1 MKKKLIGGLLTAA
14 VALSMN
20 VTVFAAGW
28 VQNSTGWW
36 YDYGNG
42 TWPASSWQWI
52 DGNNDGIAECYY
64 FDQYGY
70 CLMNTTTPDG
80 YQVDG
85 NGAWIV
91 NGAIQTRS
99 TAGTSA
105 DTSGSS
111 QQDSSAPGTSALDL
125 TPVSTRAYNKFQN
138 EKNNRGQLWGE
149 GFTLDP
155 YPTSGWVEYCVN
167 EQYSKLEFTVAPQ
180 EGFTDYGE
188 VYFEVYGDDDEQLYS
203 SDDLDYRS
211 EPEEVSVDIT
221 GQDYVKIYATT
232 SDEWGLL
239 VGFPKTELMFKNV
252 EFK

>member
-1 MKKKLIGGLLTAA
+1 
-14 VALSMN
+14 
-20 VTVFAAGW
+20 
-28 VQNSTGWW
+28 
-36 YDYGNG
+36 
-42 TWPASSWQWI
+42 
-52 DGNNDGIAECYY
+52 
-64 FDQYGY
+64 
-70 CLMNTTTPDG
+70 MNTTTPDG

-167 EQYSKLEFTVAPQ
+167 GQYSKLEFTVAPQ
-180 EGFTDYGE
+180 EGFMDYGE

>member
-1 MKKKLIGGLLTAA
+1 MKKKALFTAA
-14 VALSMN
+14 VSMIFS
-20 VTVFAAGW
+20 VFMSAAAFAGQW
-28 VQNSTGWW
+28 QSDASGWW
-36 YDYGNG
+36 WQNDDGSYPANTWQWLDGNG
-42 TWPASSWQWI
+42 
-52 DGNNDGIAECYY
+52 DGVAECYY

-149 GFTLDP
+149 GFT
-155 YPTSGWVEYCVN
+155 
-167 EQYSKLEFTVAPQ
+167 
-180 EGFTDYGE
+180 DYGE